1 MTDLY
6 EVIKHITEQK
16 KRDRKHPTY
25 ALEME
30 VRAMYTGCSFEQ
42 ELATLQSVMLITVGR
57 TINQNYYKI
66 TEI

>member
-16 KRDRKHPTY
+16 KRDGRHPTY
-25 ALEME
+25 ALDLEM
-30 VRAMYTGCSFEQ
+30 RAMYTGCSFEQ
-42 ELATLQSVMLITVGR
+42 EIKTLQSVVLITIGR